1 MANIRMIISLHDNDF
16 WFDMNILG
24 EFLTSTMK
32 FFDSHKIDQ
41 SLLDNEQYR
50 ISLKCVL
57 VDLLISIY
65 KLRLLVDPHSG
76 LNIPFDLID
85 YTKNVEHVS
94 NWFKAQFDL
103 YFTEDEFSKAMEFIS
118 SDCLSKPWNEIRFFD
133 EFQMCNGNYEYLIIH
148 CSEWENKFVIV

>member
-32 FFDSHKIDQ
+32 FFDSYKIDQ

-57 VDLLISIY
+57 VNLLISIY
-65 KLRLLVDPHSG
+65 KLRLLIDPHSG
-76 LNIPFDLID
+76 LNIPFDLVD
-85 YTKNVEHVS
+85 YTK
-94 NWFKAQFDL
+94 
-103 YFTEDEFSKAMEFIS
+103 M
-118 SDCLSKPWNEIRFFD
+118 
-133 EFQMCNGNYEYLIIH
+133 
-148 CSEWENKFVIV
+148 